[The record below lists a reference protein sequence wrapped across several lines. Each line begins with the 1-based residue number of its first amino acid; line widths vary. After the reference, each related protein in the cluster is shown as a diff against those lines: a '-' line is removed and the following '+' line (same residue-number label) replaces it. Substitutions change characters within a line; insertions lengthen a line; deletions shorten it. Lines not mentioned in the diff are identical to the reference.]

1 MVFKW
6 KKNMSRISTIRFQI
20 CKKNK
25 TEHITVFKENYRE
38 DHTVSVLVDNNL
50 REFRRVEKMDF
61 IEMGPTDH
69 GLPTN

>member
-1 MVFKW
+1 
-6 KKNMSRISTIRFQI
+6 MSRISTIRFQI

-61 IEMGPTDH
+61 IEMGSTDH